1 MKRMFGHTKPVMQG
15 TYAPVKCIASE
26 TGKFFLPLV
35 ISFSISLLLRLS
47 MHAPGEEEVWK
58 DDFGAYVM
66 GRLRDGV
73 ARLGIR
79 GA

>member
-1 MKRMFGHTKPVMQG
+1 MLEHTKPVIQG
-15 TYAPVKCIASE
+15 TCAPVKCIA
-26 TGKFFLPLV
+26 TGGAGKFFIP
-35 ISFSISLLLRLS
+35 SFRNFHFDFSSL
-47 MHAPGEEEVWK
+47 ACKQGEEEVWK